1 MKNLKQT
8 ALLVFSVSVL
18 SGAAFSSALFSL
30 PANAEQRQPV
40 ELNTQQRD
48 WVIEYMRL
56 MLEATADIQGLLADG
71 KAELLAQRIN
81 QLNQDSAL
89 TKPRAIGQSFPD
101 GFRFMAHQMQTDW
114 QLLADSQSSEQALQ
128 NSRTL
133 LNQCNACH
141 RSFYLAP
148 AKD

>member
-1 MKNLKQT
+1 MKYLKQT
-8 ALLVFSVSVL
+8 ALLGLSVAIL
-18 SGAAFSSALFSL
+18 SL
-30 PANAEQRQPV
+30 PVHAEQRQPV

-56 MLEATADIQGLLADG
+56 MLEATADIQGLLAQG
-71 KAELLAQRIN
+71 KTELLAERVTR
-81 QLNQDSAL
+81 LNQEAAL
-89 TKPRAIGQSFPD
+89 TKPRAIGQSFPE

-114 QLLADSQSSEQALQ
+114 QVLADSPTSDQALE

-141 RSFYLAP
+141 RSFYLTP